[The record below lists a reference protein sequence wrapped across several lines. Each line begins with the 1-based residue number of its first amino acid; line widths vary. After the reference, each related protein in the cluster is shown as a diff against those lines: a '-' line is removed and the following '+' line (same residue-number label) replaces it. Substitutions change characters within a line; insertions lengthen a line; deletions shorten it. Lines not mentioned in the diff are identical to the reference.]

1 MNIWLD
7 QQMERME
14 KRIMVGQS
22 CRRSVDSAEQYHATE
37 FEIRIAVKKRGWR
50 VARVGTD
57 YVFGPSDY
65 VFRLLV

>member
-7 QQMERME
+7 QQIDRME
-14 KRIMVGQS
+14 ERIAKGKS

-37 FEIRIAVKKRGWR
+37 FEIRLAVKGGGWR

-65 VFRLLV
+65 VFKAIV